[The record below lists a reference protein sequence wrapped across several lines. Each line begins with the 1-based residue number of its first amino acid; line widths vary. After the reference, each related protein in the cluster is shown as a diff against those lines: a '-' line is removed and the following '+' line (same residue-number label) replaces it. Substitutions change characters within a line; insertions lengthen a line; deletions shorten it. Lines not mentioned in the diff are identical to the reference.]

1 MVNLTD
7 LIITHYGTN
16 QPDQIV
22 DSYEMIKAILVDFE
36 GQANF
41 TFKLDNTLPLING
54 DPEQLTLLF
63 KDFISKGFELFKGLT
78 EEINISHIKDSKSWI
93 FTFSAVAV
101 PNEDLIKSKFNFLD
115 LVNEFTLAISKKTPS
130 RKVDVILSF

>member
-63 KDFISKGFELFKGLT
+63 KDFISKGFEQFSGLT
-78 EEINISHIKDSKSWI
+78 EEIYISHVKDSKSWI
-93 FTFSAVAV
+93 FTFFAIAV
-101 PNEDLIKSKFNFLD
+101 PNEDPKTNKANFQEL
-115 LVNEFTLAISKKTPS
+115 LNEFTLAISKKAPS
-130 RKVDVILSF
+130 RKVDRT